1 MVGDWFNF
9 LIDIEGGD
17 TEYDPQNEVY
27 QPMQVRDITSFGVN
41 DGEVSSY
48 EGVVNDIAQLQ
59 PIPLTAQI
67 LEKNGFKNLSLNDP
81 ELINYVFKASFVH
94 KSPLPNVEVL
104 RVNYYDGVE
113 WDFYALLGERESS
126 DCGEQ
131 YEYIIIVKFV
141 HELQHALRLAG
152 IEKTIE
158 L

>member
-59 PIPLTAQI
+59 PIPITSEL
-67 LEKNGFKNLSLNDP
+67 LEKNFTYDP
-81 ELINYVFKASFVH
+81 YGTYFFGGDYIEVYIKEYTDGLWR
-94 KSPLPNVEVL
+94 VEVDEIEMSSL
-104 RVNYYDGVE
+104 PTWRMFVSNVN
-113 WDFYALLGERESS
+113 
-126 DCGEQ
+126 
-131 YEYIIIVKFV
+131 
-141 HELQHALRLAG
+141 ELQHALRLAG

>member
-1 MVGDWFNF
+1 MNITERDLMVGDWFNF

-59 PIPLTAQI
+59 PIPLTAEI
-67 LEKNGFKNLSLNDP
+67 LKKNFP
-81 ELINYVFKASFVH
+81 TIE
-94 KSPLPNVEVL
+94 
-104 RVNYYDGVE
+104 DGVTWSE
-113 WDFYALLGERESS
+113 TADS
-126 DCGEQ
+126 DLFNIRV
-131 YEYIIIVKFV
+131 EYDKYVEGIFKYI
-141 HELQHALRLAG
+141 HQLQHALRLAG
-152 IEKTIE
+152 IDKEIK